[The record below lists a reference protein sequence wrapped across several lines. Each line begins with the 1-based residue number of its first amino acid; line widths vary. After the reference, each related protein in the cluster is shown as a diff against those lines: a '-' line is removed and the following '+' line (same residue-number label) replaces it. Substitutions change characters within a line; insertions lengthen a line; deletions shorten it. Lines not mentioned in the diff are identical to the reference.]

1 MCDFEQVNDSW
12 EVVIRQNKSERLLL
26 LFCKIFKVC
35 LTTLR
40 HCEVKG

>member
-12 EVVIRQNKSERLLL
+12 EVVIRQNKFERLLL

-35 LTTLR
+35 LTTL
-40 HCEVKG
+40 